1 MTAIILFKQIC
12 SSNNLHSIFYICT
25 GQKCVWTQSCIT
37 THLHART
44 FCALFMLVSASSQA
58 LWKKHSH
65 LNIQLSLPSN
75 KCDGSYHL
83 TSFKLSLYII
93 THYFYYE
100 NIKNNLTEIIFNKQN
115 FSCVDKATKQRS
127 SCWILFEWQMWLFSP
142 WEHLT
147 GLAGPTTQGRLK
159 V

>member
-1 MTAIILFKQIC
+1 MTVIILFKQIC
-12 SSNNLHSIFYICT
+12 SSNNLHSIFYIYT
-25 GQKCVWTQSCIT
+25 GPKCVWTHCCIT

-58 LWKKHSH
+58 LWKKHSY

-93 THYFYYE
+93 THYSYYE

-115 FSCVDKATKQRS
+115 FRCVNKATKQRS

-142 WEHLT
+142 WERLT
-147 GLAGPTTQGRLK
+147 GLAGPTTQERLK

>member
-58 LWKKHSH
+58 LWKKHSY

-83 TSFKLSLYII
+83 TSFKLSLYIKS
-93 THYFYYE
+93 H
-100 NIKNNLTEIIFNKQN
+100 IIFTMRILKIISQKSSSTSRISAVLIKQQNKGAVVESYLN
-115 FSCVDKATKQRS
+115 DKCDFSHPES
-127 SCWILFEWQMWLFSP
+127 I
-142 WEHLT
+142 
-147 GLAGPTTQGRLK
+147 
-159 V
+159 